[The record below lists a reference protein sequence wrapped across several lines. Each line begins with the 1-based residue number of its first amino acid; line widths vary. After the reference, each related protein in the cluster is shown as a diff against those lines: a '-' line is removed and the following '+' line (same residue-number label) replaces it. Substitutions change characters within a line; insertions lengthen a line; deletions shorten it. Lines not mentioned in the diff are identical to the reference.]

1 LDNILK
7 GLKDKG
13 SKEIVE
19 TVKAGIADFVD
30 GAEQHDDITM
40 LVIKRK

>member
-1 LDNILK
+1 M
-7 GLKDKG
+7 
-13 SKEIVE
+13 VE
-19 TVKAGIADFVD
+19 TVKAGLTAFVD